1 MKIAISSQG
10 KEMSST
16 VDPRF
21 GRARYFIVVDT
32 ETDAFT
38 VHDNSQNLNA
48 AQGAGI
54 QAATNVANLGVQG
67 VISGNVG
74 PKAHSTLTAAEIDIY
89 IGASGTVQDA
99 VNAFKAGI
107 LTKADKAN
115 VRDHWI

>member
-10 KEMSST
+10 KEMSSP

-54 QAATNVANLGVQG
+54 QAATNVANLSVQG

-74 PKAHSTLTAAEIDIY
+74 PKAHSTLTAAGIDIY
-89 IGASGTVQDA
+89 LSASGTVQNA
-99 VNAFKAGI
+99 VDAFKAGT
-107 LTKADKAN
+107 LTKVDKAN
-115 VRDHWI
+115 VSARWM